1 MGGGTSSGG
10 GSTSGAVDYPEYMK
24 ESHGVALEAIWSIVL
39 SETETPSP
47 YAGWSSA
54 DPSAIFGIPQYS
66 WEPPAS
72 LLAKLK
78 SGFPTNFDIL
88 TRFQAWLA
96 ALVAADGTYIATAT
110 AAHSAALASRLTNE
124 VLPRYRMGMLDIGAA
139 CSSAFTIG
147 QTVMENENTRLAA
160 KFDAELRQQ
169 QYQMD
174 KDIAFKGAIQEMEW
188 GRLLVTLA
196 TEITRIYLAA
206 KYEIDSTTVEMAA
219 KDRKWDAEMFEFY
232 NHTLA
237 AISGAAVAKGNET
250 RSSAIGGV
258 LSGAAA
264 GALVGSTIP
273 GVGTAVGAAAGAGL
287 GLLSSFF

>member
-10 GSTSGAVDYPEYMK
+10 GSSSGAVDYPDYMK
-24 ESHGVALEAIWSIVL
+24 ESHGQALETIWNIVQA
-39 SETETPSP
+39 ETETESP

-54 DPSAIFGIPQYS
+54 DPSAIFGIPNYS

-78 SGFPTNFDIL
+78 GNFPSNFDLL
-88 TRFQAWLA
+88 TRFQVWLA
-96 ALVAADGTYIATAT
+96 ALVAADGTYIAVAT
-110 AAHSAALASRLTNE
+110 AAHSAALASRLTDE
-124 VLPRYRMGMLDIGAA
+124 VLPRFRMGMLDIGAA
-139 CSSAFTIG
+139 CSSAFAIG
-147 QTVMENENTRLAA
+147 QTVMENENSRMVAR
-160 KFDAELRQQ
+160 FDAELRQQ
-169 QYQMD
+169 QYNLD
-174 KDIAFKGAIQEMEW
+174 KDLAFKGSIQELEW

-206 KYEIDSTTVEMAA
+206 KYEIDAATVEMAA

-264 GALVGSTIP
+264 GALVGSVVP